1 MKKLFL
7 VVLAAGLF
15 AACGNGNKE
24 ADETATNDSI
34 PAQDEV
40 VMDQDQPAEEAAPV
54 AEATTTETNNTAKTT
69 VKEEAQNKAEE
80 VAKEAIN
87 VAGDAAKDEVKELPK
102 RKRR

>member
-24 ADETATNDSI
+24 ADEAATNDSI

-40 VMDQDQPAEEAAPV
+40 VMDQPAEEAPV
-54 AEATTTETNNTAKTT
+54 AEATTTTTEKETTI
-69 VKEEAQNKAEE
+69 KEEAKKVGTE

-87 VAGDAAKDEVKELPK
+87 AGGDAAKEEIKDLPK
-102 RKRR
+102 KPRR

>member
-24 ADETATNDSI
+24 ADENATNDSI

-40 VMDQDQPAEEAAPV
+40 VMDQPAEEAQV
-54 AEATTTETNNTAKTT
+54 AEATTTETETT
-69 VKEEAQNKAEE
+69 IKEEAKKVGTE

-87 VAGDAAKDEVKELPK
+87 AGGEQAKEAIKEGELPK
-102 RKRR
+102 KPRR

>member
-7 VVLAAGLF
+7 IVLAAGLF

-24 ADETATNDSI
+24 ADENVTNDSI

-40 VMDQDQPAEEAAPV
+40 AMDQPAEEAEAPV
-54 AEATTTETNNTAKTT
+54 AEATTTTTENETTI
-69 VKEEAQNKAEE
+69 KEEAKKVGTE

-87 VAGDAAKDEVKELPK
+87 AGGDAAKEEIKDLPK
-102 RKRR
+102 QKRR